1 MLKSAIITHLDRRTK
16 ILIATLATLL
26 IVGTAAGLI
35 YLKIT
40 SGRIYIEKAEISAP
54 RIDLAAQNS
63 GILQE
68 TLVKE
73 SDTVPSNAAVA
84 LVDNELIKTKVGGT
98 VVAVNN
104 NVGKIFNKGEAIV
117 SMINPQELRV
127 VGSIEEDKGL
137 KDIRVGQRAVFT
149 VDAFGSKQYYGTVDE
164 ISPTS
169 RSSDVVFNIS
179 DARALNEFDIKVRFN
194 VDQYPELK
202 NGMSAKLWIY
212 K

>member
-1 MLKSAIITHLDRRTK
+1 
-16 ILIATLATLL
+16 
-26 IVGTAAGLI
+26 
-35 YLKIT
+35 
-40 SGRIYIEKAEISAP
+40 
-54 RIDLAAQNS
+54 
-63 GILQE
+63 
-68 TLVKE
+68 
-73 SDTVPSNAAVA
+73 VA